1 VKNLA
6 LALMSLT
13 LAGCST
19 LAVSSRNF
27 EFVREVQVDVC
38 RTEYAC
44 KPYFALSDDGEQ
56 FIVGLDRVSVVDIGS
71 GVVRPLN
78 PDSELMTRVQQ
89 IEMLSDDRAIIVS
102 NFDSEFISI
111 VRLQTGEIE
120 SAYFWEHA
128 RHLVHL
134 DVTSDRQT
142 AFILDSNGLAALD
155 LSTSLDTQIY
165 RVSDEETP
173 LNLLVDNSYEITVFP
188 DGQRVFLT
196 GEDMSGVVSL
206 DPVELVWSENISNGE
221 DDVWDDEASYS
232 RTALSDNGELI
243 FALEREDNSR
253 LLVFDSSSGDEIKA
267 FDVSA
272 LENVYISG
280 VVSMEQAEKVLAF
293 NNVTAF
299 IWDAA
304 SLTELQRLSG
314 HFGSVYGVAVSRD
327 GNTVAS
333 IDESQTIRVY
343 RRN

>member
-1 VKNLA
+1 MKNLA

-19 LAVSSRNF
+19 LAVSNRNF

-44 KPYFALSDDGEQ
+44 KPYFSLSDDGEQ
-56 FIVGLDRVSVVDIGS
+56 FIVGLDRVSVVDVGT

-78 PDSELMTRVQQ
+78 PDSRLMTRVQQ

-142 AFILDSNGLAALD
+142 AFILDSNGLAELD
-155 LSTSLDTQIY
+155 LSTSLDTQVY

-173 LNLLVDNSYEITVFP
+173 LDLLIDNSYEISVFP
-188 DGQRVFLT
+188 DGQRVLLT
-196 GEDMSGVVSL
+196 GKDISGVVSL
-206 DPVELVWSENISNGE
+206 DPVQLVWSENITNGE
-221 DDVWDDEASYS
+221 DNSWDDASYPC
-232 RTALSDNGELI
+232 TALSSDGEVI
-243 FALEREDNSR
+243 FALEYEGDSR
-253 LLVFDSSSGDEIKA
+253 LRVFDSSSGDETDA
-267 FDVSA
+267 FDLSSV
-272 LENVYISG
+272 ENTHISG
-280 VVSMEQAEKVLAF
+280 VVSLAHAGEILAF
-293 NNVTAF
+293 NFITAF
-299 IWDAA
+299 IWDADA
-304 SLTELQRLSG
+304 STELQRLSG
-314 HFGSVYGVAVSRD
+314 HFENVYGVAVSRD
-327 GNTVAS
+327 GSTVAS